1 MKYGVEDHFHKFWF
15 RFIYKYRST
24 LEISN
29 IEYLKEII
37 KRDYATYRGKI
48 LENYYMER
56 LMATKQ
62 YNTIARYWERNNQ
75 NEIDIVAI
83 NDVEKKVL
91 FAEVKRN
98 PDKLN
103 LNNLI
108 EKLQNLVPHFKEY
121 QIKYQGFSIQ
131 NM

>member
-1 MKYGVEDHFHKFWF
+1 
-15 RFIYKYRST
+15 
-24 LEISN
+24 
-29 IEYLKEII
+29 
-37 KRDYATYRGKI
+37 
-48 LENYYMER
+48 MER

>member
-1 MKYGVEDHFHKFWF
+1 
-15 RFIYKYRST
+15 
-24 LEISN
+24 
-29 IEYLKEII
+29 
-37 KRDYATYRGKI
+37 
-48 LENYYMER
+48 
-56 LMATKQ
+56 MATKQ
-62 YNTIARYWERNNQ
+62 YNTIGTYREQNNQ

-121 QIKYQGFSIQ
+121 QIKCQGFSIQ